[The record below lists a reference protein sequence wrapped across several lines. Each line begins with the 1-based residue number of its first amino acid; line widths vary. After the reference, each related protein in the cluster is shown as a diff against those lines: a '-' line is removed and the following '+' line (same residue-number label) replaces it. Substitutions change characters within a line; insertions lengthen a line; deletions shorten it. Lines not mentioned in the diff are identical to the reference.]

1 MLCCVDYGVDVSEDV
16 YGFIMQEY
24 LPHPLSAIFR
34 VGFSTGSRRKGCRP
48 LLAQIVDPRLFGK
61 RNGIV
66 DEDVLMLLPSTDGD
80 GYSLQ
85 YFVCV
90 YPVDFNPPSQHWALS
105 CARLTSSCLINEER
119 DSLWAWTDT

>member
-1 MLCCVDYGVDVSEDV
+1 MWV
-16 YGFIMQEY
+16 YGAGVSSAPAICH
-24 LPHPLSAIFR
+24 LPSWLFYRRSRNIGFTEERLPLIAR
-34 VGFSTGSRRKGCRP
+34 ADRRSET
-48 LLAQIVDPRLFGK
+48 VWK

-90 YPVDFNPPSQHWALS
+90 YPVDFNAPSQHWALS
-105 CARLTSSCLINEER
+105 CATLTSSCLINKER

>member
-1 MLCCVDYGVDVSEDV
+1 MDVSGDV
-16 YGFIMQEY
+16 CGFTVQEY

-34 VGFSTGSRRKGCRP
+34 LGFSTGAVEISGSRRKGCRS
-48 LLAQIVDPRLFGK
+48 LLAQIVDRRLFGK

-90 YPVDFNPPSQHWALS
+90 YPVDFKPPVNTGHGPIHEQFAAL
-105 CARLTSSCLINEER
+105 
-119 DSLWAWTDT
+119 